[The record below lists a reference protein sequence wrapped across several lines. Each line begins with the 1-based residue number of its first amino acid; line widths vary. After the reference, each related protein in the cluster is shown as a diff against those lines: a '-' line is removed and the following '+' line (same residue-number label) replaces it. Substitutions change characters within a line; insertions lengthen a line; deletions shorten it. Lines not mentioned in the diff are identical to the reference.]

1 MRIGTSPSESRVK
14 LKLNWDQV
22 KTLAQRLLLR
32 SSRWG
37 SESEESESALQ
48 EEVGWVEAIRRWA
61 VEGATPDVD
70 LRPLIRALSR
80 VRGRVGAIQDEEM
93 RIGMAKTLT
102 ETIRTLGEVAER
114 LAG

>member
-14 LKLNWDQV
+14 LKLNWDRV

-37 SESEESESALQ
+37 SVEESESALQ
-48 EEVGWVEAIRRWA
+48 EELSWVEAIRRWA

-70 LRPLIRALSR
+70 LRPLIQALSR

-93 RIGMAKTLT
+93 RAGMAETLA
-102 ETIRTLGEVAER
+102 ETIRTLSEVAER